1 MGGREEI
8 RFWFSALN
16 LPSTSRR
23 TISAERLSKIFKLQ
37 VKSSCTQ
44 GTLWCCGSWIRVN
57 WISVSMVADGNI
69 LHVLSN
75 WGDLG
80 DLGFLEKFY
89 CVKARWWECHL
100 SQGLLGPKK
109 VPPPTH
115 QPTQRPRSSSSIR
128 GSLLARITFG
138 QFSLRAV
145 VRRNH
150 FSLDSTQH
158 SVLWREL
165 DKLKNKLP
173 PSNFASQT
181 ETGKKIQGRNTARRR
196 GEYVGSHEVAQKT
209 ADFVLARSY

>member
-1 MGGREEI
+1 MKQIHLWCDFIAGDIERFTEVHPQKKLGKTNQPKMGGREEI

-23 TISAERLSKIFKLQ
+23 TISAERPSKIFKLQ

-44 GTLWCCGSWIRVN
+44 GTLWCCGSWIRVDCV
-57 WISVSMVADGNI
+57 SVSMVADGNI

-80 DLGFLEKFY
+80 DLGFWEKFY
-89 CVKARWWECHL
+89 CVKAWWWECHL

-128 GSLLARITFG
+128 GTLLARITV
-138 QFSLRAV
+138 QS
-145 VRRNH
+145 
-150 FSLDSTQH
+150 
-158 SVLWREL
+158 
-165 DKLKNKLP
+165 
-173 PSNFASQT
+173 ASCD
-181 ETGKKIQGRNTARRR
+181 EKKP
-196 GEYVGSHEVAQKT
+196 
-209 ADFVLARSY
+209 LL